1 MKKHLQKIQIWRI
14 NKKDLKIKLM
24 NVQANVSMRRK
35 QLDKEIKPE
44 GFKTEE
50 RWSLQDLHRM
60 LVNSRKDSV
69 RAVDKSIRFRIVQ
82 NSRNCQTRNNQTSS
96 EEIIY
101 ATIVSRDHIS

>member
-1 MKKHLQKIQIWRI
+1 MKTIVHSSKIQE
-14 NKKDLKIKLM
+14 
-24 NVQANVSMRRK
+24 
-35 QLDKEIKPE
+35 LDKDFQPE

-50 RWSLQDLHRM
+50 RWFWQNLHQM

-69 RAVDKSIRFRIVQ
+69 LAVDRRIGFRIVQ
-82 NSRNCQTRNNQTSS
+82 NSKNCQTRNNQTSS